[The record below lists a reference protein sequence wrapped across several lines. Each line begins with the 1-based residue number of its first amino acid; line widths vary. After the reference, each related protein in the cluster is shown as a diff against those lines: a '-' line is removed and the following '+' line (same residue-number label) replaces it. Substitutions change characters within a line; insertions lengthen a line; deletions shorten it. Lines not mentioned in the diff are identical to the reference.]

1 MNRNPDQASKSGH
14 TARRGG
20 HVPIC
25 LLPVY
30 SLGPAQHSAG
40 NAVDCE
46 PLSHS
51 VHQHSLS
58 QPSTP
63 RCLLTAA
70 AVQGQSLGAPQPGT
84 CQLPGAHGRG
94 LGDGGCRTG
103 LTHVCPGSVSHQSYH
118 VLCSHRSPAPG
129 CTGQGLSLLIL
140 YPENCQPLL
149 QKGDTEA
156 QRGWPI
162 CHPVPKL
169 GLEPKRS
176 ATQPCPGLPASSVL
190 PSAVSPGRSLHPS
203 TSTLYTEMV
212 PGLGVEPGALERWA
226 LPVLPV

>member
-1 MNRNPDQASKSGH
+1 MERKGTERSRAIGQSRQSHQRTETQIKQVNLDTRPGE
-14 TARRGG
+14 GG
-20 HVPIC
+20 TFPSVFC
-25 LLPVY
+25 LFILWALPNN
-30 SLGPAQHSAG
+30 GHSAG

-51 VHQHSLS
+51 VRQHSLS

-70 AVQGQSLGAPQPGT
+70 AVQGQRLGAPQPGT

-129 CTGQGLSLLIL
+129 CTGKGLSLLIL
-140 YPENCQPLL
+140 YPEKPALL
-149 QKGDTEA
+149 TSFTEGRH
-156 QRGWPI
+156 RGSER
-162 CHPVPKL
+162 V
-169 GLEPKRS
+169 
-176 ATQPCPGLPASSVL
+176 ANL
-190 PSAVSPGRSLHPS
+190 PSGAKARARTQAVC
-203 TSTLYTEMV
+203 Y
-212 PGLGVEPGALERWA
+212 AA
-226 LPVLPV
+226 LPGTPCFFCLTIRCVTR